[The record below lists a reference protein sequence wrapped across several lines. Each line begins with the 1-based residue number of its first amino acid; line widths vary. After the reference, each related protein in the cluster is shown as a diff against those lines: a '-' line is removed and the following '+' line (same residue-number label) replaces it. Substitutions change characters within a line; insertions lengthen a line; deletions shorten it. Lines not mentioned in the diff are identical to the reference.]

1 VKRIALSLL
10 LVAAILFPASLFAA
24 SAGAVRGKV
33 LGPDNKPLAGVVVQ
47 LRNDITGFKQDVATT
62 TDGSFSFN
70 NIPYNPYELH
80 IDVQGFQPAHLAVDV
95 HSPVPIDETVT
106 LKVSGVSESINV
118 TAEPPAAQLE
128 TDNSQSHIDID
139 KSYIAKAPAAV
150 ASRAMEQIVTSTPG
164 FTKDEN
170 GRFHFQGS
178 HSQSEYVID
187 GQTIADQTGVTFSNS
202 IDPGIAQGIE
212 IIYGN
217 VPAEFGEK
225 VGAVINLTTK
235 SGLGAGAPKTEVFV
249 GGSKFA
255 TVEAGASMAGGSQTF
270 GYFGSINGSKSDR
283 FLDPVNFD
291 NLHNHGDTYR
301 GFLRLDTQSPD
312 SKSSFRITALLG
324 QTHRDVPNT
333 FTQEARTSTSDGRA
347 SSRRRP
353 FSNSSPSAVSRSSS
367 STERRTTRRSSWPR
381 IAPSTTTA
389 SLRPSIGPTRTTR
402 SRLAS
407 T

>member
-1 VKRIALSLL
+1 DASTAAALRAYRRTTVKRIAFSLL
-10 LVAAILFPASLFAA
+10 LLAAALIPTSLFAA
-24 SAGAVRGKV
+24 SAGVVRGKV
-33 LGPDNKPLAGVVVQ
+33 LGPDNRPLSGVVVQ
-47 LRNDITGFKQDVATT
+47 LRNDITGFKQDAATT
-62 TDGSFSFN
+62 TEGTFTFN

-80 IDVQGFQPAHLAVDV
+80 IDVQGFQPAHVAVDV
-95 HSPVPIDETVT
+95 HSPVPIDETVL
-106 LKVSGVSESINV
+106 LKVAGVAESINV

-164 FTKDEN
+164 FAKDEN

-212 IIYGN
+212 VIYGN

-225 VGAVINLTTK
+225 DGAVINLTTK
-235 SGLGAGAPKTEVFV
+235 SGLGAGAPKTEVLV

-255 TVEAGASMAGGSQTF
+255 TVEGGASIGGGSQTF

-283 FLDPVNFD
+283 FVDP
-291 NLHNHGDTYR
+291 
-301 GFLRLDTQSPD
+301 
-312 SKSSFRITALLG
+312 
-324 QTHRDVPNT
+324 
-333 FTQEARTSTSDGRA
+333 
-347 SSRRRP
+347 
-353 FSNSSPSAVSRSSS
+353 
-367 STERRTTRRSSWPR
+367 
-381 IAPSTTTA
+381 
-389 SLRPSIGPTRTTR
+389 
-402 SRLAS
+402 
-407 T
+407 